1 MAVTIKMVRDKETKN
16 YVKFKIEENEHI
28 EDFQKGIY
36 IKKESEL
43 AGAKSIILTLEIEE
57 Q

>member
-1 MAVTIKMVRDKETKN
+1 MTVTIKMLRDKETKN

-36 IKKESEL
+36 IKKGSEL
-43 AGAKSIILTLEIEE
+43 ASARSIILTLEIEE
-57 Q
+57 